1 MFHVKPTDPEETRAL
16 ESAPSVFGARLPLA
30 ERYRDLLATDGV
42 DHGLI
47 GPREVD
53 RLWSRHIM
61 NSAVIAE
68 RIAEGAVVTDIG
80 SGAGLPG
87 LPLAIARPDLIMTL
101 VEPLERRADFLRRFV
116 DAAGLSVAVV
126 RGRAEEPATI
136 EAGGMAD
143 VVTSRAVASIDKLA
157 RWSTPLIRVGGK
169 MMPIKG
175 ASASDELAKHSKAL
189 AKAGLSD
196 PQVLSCGVGL
206 LETPTTVVELTRT
219 RR

>member
-1 MFHVKPTDPEETRAL
+1 MKPTDPEEARAL
-16 ESAPSVFGARLPLA
+16 ESAASMFGERLPLA
-30 ERYRDLLATDGV
+30 QRYRELLATDGV

-47 GPREVD
+47 GPREVE

-61 NSAVIAE
+61 NSAVISE
-68 RIAEGAVVTDIG
+68 RIADGAVVTDIG

-101 VEPLERRADFLRRFV
+101 VEPLERRADFLRGFV
-116 DAAGLSVAVV
+116 EATGLSVTVV

-136 EAGGMAD
+136 AAGGMAD

-175 ASASDELAKHSKAL
+175 ASASDEVAKHAKAL
-189 AKAGLSD
+189 AKAGLVD
-196 PQVLSCGVGL
+196 AQVLSCGVGL
-206 LETPTTVVELTRT
+206 LETPTTVVELTKA